1 MAPLAC
7 HELEKSSRN
16 IFFRLNFLLIGP
28 ERNSLFFFPFF
39 FSLKCV
45 RERKHFE
52 VFGTS
57 LLVKQIYPYD
67 NNVLFTISLITHVPA
82 CLCLESHLD
91 TCICAC
97 AYSIV
102 VTSVKHQP
110 CNTTFNAPRPSLFR
124 VSVKKGPDP
133 AFPLL
138 FH

>member
-1 MAPLAC
+1 MAPWAY

-28 ERNSLFFFPFF
+28 ERNSLFFPSFFF

-67 NNVLFTISLITHVPA
+67 NNLLFTISLMTHVPA
-82 CLCLESHLD
+82 YSRTLIH
-91 TCICAC
+91 
-97 AYSIV
+97 AYAHV
-102 VTSVKHQP
+102 RTV
-110 CNTTFNAPRPSLFR
+110 
-124 VSVKKGPDP
+124 
-133 AFPLL
+133 
-138 FH
+138 

>member
-28 ERNSLFFFPFF
+28 ERNSLFFLPFF

-102 VTSVKHQP
+102 VTSALVLPHSMLQDHH
-110 CNTTFNAPRPSLFR
+110 FLESL
-124 VSVKKGPDP
+124 
-133 AFPLL
+133 
-138 FH
+138 